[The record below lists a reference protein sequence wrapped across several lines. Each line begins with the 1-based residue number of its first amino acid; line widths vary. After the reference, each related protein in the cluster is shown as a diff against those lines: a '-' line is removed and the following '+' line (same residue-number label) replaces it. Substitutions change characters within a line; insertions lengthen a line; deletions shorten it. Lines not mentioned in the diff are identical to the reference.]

1 MTSTALSSTPVT
13 SWWYGQGRAVDV
25 VRRLESLYALS
36 PAPPGPA
43 GLVTVRRDEL
53 VVTFVAPL
61 KSPLPNPWRGADS
74 SNEARIPWDVVD
86 PNLEPDP
93 DHPVYLVVFG
103 TTDDGG
109 LIGLNLAA
117 FQRIRIN
124 GDNAITTALVS
135 RWVLELLATHPD
147 ITIGVTPDVW
157 RGPLTTRVR
166 PVAVGRVP
174 QVDVLICG
182 PDLTYTD
189 RAQIVSNAASKIMID
204 LGKDAAVDTK
214 WIISCGSDRHGEISN
229 GVTRPMTATLILPN
243 TATVD
248 RCSALLTD
256 QPLAAAPLA
265 PPTPDTAGDLTE
277 EQYEVADFD
286 DTRTDPQLPVIDPIA
301 AAPPAAAADPEG
313 IDFFASTPEPAP
325 QEDLGG
331 AAGEVNSWPEA
342 GYGPND
348 SLPTEGDADTRDTS
362 IPVVSDP
369 AAAAPL
375 PDVPDDP
382 PAPVPAAGP
391 PWEQPTPPAP
401 APAADPP
408 WEQPAR
414 TVSVQPVSGNDS
426 DSAAPQVMTIW
437 NRILGQV
444 DLTPP
449 HSDQQPGQREKRLN
463 ELLVFLQHNR
473 FAEHGE
479 IVRNVYRG
487 AVADKTVTQQVSLL
501 RARLGVTRVG
511 GPKALPPMK
520 DSGYVLDNAVRSDW
534 MEFERLVEILI
545 DTTPTA
551 NLVAAMDLVTGPP
564 LGNIPPKEW
573 AWTKDLRD
581 EIRDRVAGAAVVLA
595 GRHHASKKYSAAVEI
610 ARKGL
615 WYDNARQ
622 DLWQIGMQAAL
633 DGHDKDAYKTLRT
646 QYLSTV
652 PGPDRDPA
660 VLDLTKQA
668 G

>member
-1 MTSTALSSTPVT
+1 MTTTALSSTPVT

-25 VRRLESLYALS
+25 VRRLESLYTLS
-36 PAPPGPA
+36 PAPTGPA

-61 KSPLPNPWRGADS
+61 KSPLPNPWRSADS
-74 SNEARIPWDVVD
+74 SSEARSPWDVVD

-124 GDNAITTALVS
+124 GDSAITTALVS

-147 ITIGVTPDVW
+147 ITIGVTSDVW
-157 RGPLTTRVR
+157 RRPLTTRVR
-166 PVAVGRVP
+166 PVTVAKVP

-182 PDLTYTD
+182 PDLSYTD

-229 GVTRPMTATLILPN
+229 GVTRPMTATLVLPN

-256 QPLAAAPLA
+256 QPLLTVPVTASTDDAAGVAA
-265 PPTPDTAGDLTE
+265 QEHYEPD
-277 EQYEVADFD
+277 DFD
-286 DTRTDPQLPVIDPIA
+286 DTRTDPQLPVLDPLAA
-301 AAPPAAAADPEG
+301 AAPDTTAADPEG
-313 IDFFASTPEPAP
+313 IDFFAPTPEPVS
-325 QEDLGG
+325 QEHLDGP
-331 AAGEVNSWPEA
+331 AGDEVDSWPEA
-342 GYGPND
+342 GYGPD
-348 SLPTEGDADTRDTS
+348 DALLPADDDADSHHDTS
-362 IPVVSDP
+362 SDIPVGAAS
-369 AAAAPL
+369 AAADAL
-375 PDVPDDP
+375 PDVTAAP
-382 PAPVPAAGP
+382 PGP
-391 PWEQPTPPAP
+391 PWEPPAP
-401 APAADPP
+401 SAPPAAV
-408 WEQPAR
+408 AA
-414 TVSVQPVSGNDS
+414 QPVAGEDS
-426 DSAAPQVMTIW
+426 DSPPPQVATIW

-444 DLTPP
+444 VLTPP
-449 HSDQQPGQREKRLN
+449 HSDQQPGPREKRLN
-463 ELLVFLQHNR
+463 ELTVFLQHNR
-473 FAEHGE
+473 FAESSE
-479 IVRNVYRG
+479 IVRCIYGG

-511 GPKALPPMK
+511 GPKALPSMR
-520 DSGYVLDNAVRSDW
+520 DGGYVLDNAVRSDW

-564 LGNIPPKEW
+564 LGGIPPKEW

-595 GRHHASKKYSAAVEI
+595 RRHHANKKYSAAVEI

-622 DLWQIGMQAAL
+622 DLWQIGLQVAL
-633 DGHDKDAYKTLRT
+633 DGHDKDAYKALRT

-652 PGPDRDPA
+652 AGPDRDPA

>member
-25 VRRLESLYALS
+25 VRRLESLYTLS

-61 KSPLPNPWRGADS
+61 KSPLPNPWRSADS

-93 DHPVYLVVFG
+93 DHPVYLVAFG

-124 GDNAITTALVS
+124 GDSAITTALVS

-214 WIISCGSDRHGEISN
+214 WIISCGTDRHGEISN
-229 GVTRPMTATLILPN
+229 GVTRPMTATLVLPN

-248 RCSALLTD
+248 RCAALLTD
-256 QPLAAAPLA
+256 QPLPAAPPA
-265 PPTPDTAGDLTE
+265 APTPDTIAEPAE
-277 EQYEVADFD
+277 EQYEADDFD
-286 DTRTDPQLPVIDPIA
+286 DARTDPQLPAIDPIA
-301 AAPPAAAADPEG
+301 AASSDAGAAADPEG
-313 IDFFASTPEPAP
+313 IDFFAPSPQPTP
-325 QEDLGG
+325 QEDLDGP
-331 AAGEVNSWPEA
+331 AGEVNSWPAA
-342 GYGPND
+342 GYGPDD
-348 SLPTEGDADTRDTS
+348 SPPTADDTS
-362 IPVVSDP
+362 SHIPVVAAP
-369 AAAAPL
+369 AAAAAQ
-375 PDVPDDP
+375 PDVQADP
-382 PAPVPAAGP
+382 PAVDP
-391 PWEQPTPPAP
+391 PREQPTPPP
-401 APAADPP
+401 PPAA
-408 WEQPAR
+408 AA
-414 TVSVQPVSGNDS
+414 VQPVSGNDS
-426 DSAAPQVMTIW
+426 DSAAPQVATIW

-444 DLTPP
+444 DLMPP
-449 HSDQQPGQREKRLN
+449 YSDQQPGPREKRLN
-463 ELLVFLQHNR
+463 ELTVFLQHNR
-473 FAEHGE
+473 FAESSE

-511 GPKALPPMK
+511 GPKALPPMR
-520 DSGYVLDNAVRSDW
+520 DGGYVLDSAVRSDW

-652 PGPDRDPA
+652 AGPDRDPA

>member
-43 GLVTVRRDEL
+43 GLVTCRRDEL

-61 KSPLPNPWRGADS
+61 KSPLPNPWRSADS

-86 PNLEPDP
+86 PSLEPDP

-124 GDNAITTALVS
+124 GDSAITTALVS

-157 RGPLTTRVR
+157 RGPVTTRVR

-229 GVTRPMTATLILPN
+229 GVTRPMAATLVLPN

-248 RCSALLTD
+248 RCAALLTE
-256 QPLAAAPLA
+256 QPLPAAPLA
-265 PPTPDTAGDLTE
+265 APSPDTIDDPAE
-277 EQYEVADFD
+277 EQYEADGFD
-286 DTRTDPQLPVIDPIA
+286 DTSTDPRVPVIDPIA
-301 AAPPAAAADPEG
+301 ATPPDTGAGDNEG
-313 IDFFASTPEPAP
+313 IDFFASIPQPVP

-331 AAGEVNSWPEA
+331 APGEVNSWPDA
-342 GYGPND
+342 GYGPDD
-348 SLPTEGDADTRDTS
+348 SLPTAEGDADSHDDTS
-362 IPVVSDP
+362 IPAV
-369 AAAAPL
+369 AAAVAL
-375 PDVPDDP
+375 PDVQ
-382 PAPVPAAGP
+382 AA
-391 PWEQPTPPAP
+391 PPAP

-408 WEQPAR
+408 WEQPNPLTPPAA
-414 TVSVQPVSGNDS
+414 VAVQPVSGNDT
-426 DSAAPQVMTIW
+426 DAPAAPQVATIW

-463 ELLVFLQHNR
+463 ELTVFLQHNR
-473 FAEHGE
+473 FAESVD
-479 IVRNVYRG
+479 IARSVYRG
-487 AVADKTVTQQVSLL
+487 AAADKTVTQQVSLL
-501 RARLGVTRVG
+501 RARLGVVRVG
-511 GPKALPPMK
+511 GPKALPPMR
-520 DSGYVLDNAVRSDW
+520 DGGYVLDNAVRSDW

-595 GRHHASKKYSAAVEI
+595 GRHHENKKYSAAVEI

-633 DGHDKDAYKTLRT
+633 DGRDKDTYKTLRA

-652 PGPDRDPA
+652 AGPDRDPA
-660 VLDLTKQA
+660 VLDLTRQA